1 MAYYDTT
8 HLRAQLS
15 KQAYKEQYRLFL
27 LKNCRQEVAILKIAE
42 GMANGKFSPS
52 QMLHRLEECGRNI
65 PITSVRRAISDLT
78 RNGDLVKTDKQ
89 VMGIYGRKEYVWRL
103 A

>member
-8 HLRAQLS
+8 HLRDHLS
-15 KQAYKEQYRLFL
+15 REAYKEEHRMFL
-27 LKNCRQEVAILKIAE
+27 LKNCRQEDAILKIAE
-42 GMANGKFSPS
+42 RMVDGKFSPS
-52 QMLHRLEECGRNI
+52 QMLQRLEGYGRNI

-78 RNGDLVKTDKQ
+78 RNGELVKTDKQ
-89 VMGIYGRKEYVWRL
+89 VMGIYGRKEYVWRI

>member
-8 HLRAQLS
+8 HLKYHLS
-15 KQAYKEQYRLFL
+15 KEAYKEQHRLFL

-42 GMANGKFSPS
+42 GMAHGRFSPS
-52 QMLHRLEECGRNI
+52 QMLQRLEECGRNI

-89 VMGIYGRKEYVWRL
+89 VMGIYGRKEYVWEL

>member
-8 HLRAQLS
+8 HLRDHLS
-15 KQAYKEQYRLFL
+15 REAYKEQHRLFL
-27 LKNCRQEVAILKIAE
+27 LRNCRQEDAILKIAE
-42 GMANGKFSPS
+42 RMVDGEFSPS
-52 QMLHRLEECGRNI
+52 QMLQKLEAFGRNI

>member
-8 HLRAQLS
+8 HLRDHLS
-15 KQAYKEQYRLFL
+15 REAYKEQHRLFL
-27 LKNCRQEVAILKIAE
+27 LRNCRQEDAILKIAE
-42 GMANGKFSPS
+42 RMVDGEFSPS
-52 QMLHRLEECGRNI
+52 KMLQKLEACGRNI

-89 VMGIYGRKEYVWRL
+89 VMGIYGRKEYVWRI

>member
-8 HLRAQLS
+8 DLRDHLSRE
-15 KQAYKEQYRLFL
+15 AYKEQHRLFL
-27 LKNCRQEVAILKIAE
+27 LRNCRQEDAILKIAE
-42 GMANGKFSPS
+42 RMVDGEFSPS
-52 QMLHRLEECGRNI
+52 QMLQKLETYGRRI

-78 RNGDLVKTDKQ
+78 RNGELVKTDKQ
-89 VMGIYGRKEYVWRL
+89 VMGIYGRKEYVWRI